1 MEGKVRQQ
9 KLTPAEKAAAKE
21 SVRDRIVAARSREVC
36 SSLDDIAQRT
46 AATEATLG
54 IMVGQLDK
62 LDEIAYTQAQ
72 TVAALQSIDRRVD
85 KLSTLQGEFA
95 PRIAVVE
102 ALQRRYMAIA
112 LTLITAVAGAA
123 ATWAFSMLS
132 PAAFEHVTDWLH

>member
-1 MEGKVRQQ
+1 
-9 KLTPAEKAAAKE
+9 
-21 SVRDRIVAARSREVC
+21 
-36 SSLDDIAQRT
+36 
-46 AATEATLG
+46 
-54 IMVGQLDK
+54 MVGQLDK